1 MFLPDGTIRHRRR
14 SIDLP
19 NHAHEL
25 TFLCYQKYNLL
36 SKQRTRQWFVE
47 ALDRARRKHDV
58 QLWSYVIM
66 PEHVHVIILPQRS
79 DYRISEVLKTIKQG
93 VGQRAI
99 HYLERYNPQWL
110 ERLTV
115 RHPNG
120 KVERHFWQ
128 PGGGYDRNLVTMKAL
143 VAAVQYI
150 HANPVRRGLVV
161 QPTDWEWSSARS
173 YEGEREVKLEID
185 GSISF

>member
-1 MFLPDGTIRHRRR
+1 VRIPQKLRRE
-14 SIDLP
+14 I
-19 NHAHEL
+19 
-25 TFLCYQKYNLL
+25 
-36 SKQRTRQWFVE
+36 
-47 ALDRARRKHDV
+47 
-58 QLWSYVIM
+58 
-66 PEHVHVIILPQRS
+66 
-79 DYRISEVLKTIKQG
+79 LKTIKQG

-128 PGGGYDRNLVTMKAL
+128 PGGGYDRNIVTMKAL
-143 VAAVQYI
+143 VASVHYL

-161 QPTDWEWSSARS
+161 QPTEWGWSSARW
-173 YEGEREVKLEID
+173 YEGERDVRLKMDATMPQL
-185 GSISF
+185 SL